1 MHTASTEYPV
11 AVSGKKEISAC
22 SRLQTPT
29 SKTLCIPKISCVCV
43 AVLRGFVV
51 VVVVVVFQMDLT
63 VCFMRILILVFI
75 SLSINVSSKRF

>member
-29 SKTLCIPKISCVCV
+29 SKTLCTPKISCVCV
-43 AVLRGFVV
+43 AVLRGFV